1 MDSKK
6 KTILAASLILLWA
19 GLAVWQWRLL
29 EEPVRVPLT
38 NVSGSASSGRH
49 DAMTGTGLRVN
60 LGLLASTG
68 AQRAATF
75 TTPRNIFTVPRSDRT
90 FPTSN
95 SSAPVNQQGLAQAEP
110 LMEQA
115 EAMELG
121 PYRYLG
127 FLRLGEGRKTNKEM
141 AVLSKEDEV
150 KVLKV
155 GDRIDGHLVLKAITS
170 ESVTIRDTGTRVD
183 QTVSLSKEAK
193 EAKAAVDQE

>member
-1 MDSKK
+1 
-6 KTILAASLILLWA
+6 
-19 GLAVWQWRLL
+19 
-29 EEPVRVPLT
+29 
-38 NVSGSASSGRH
+38 
-49 DAMTGTGLRVN
+49 
-60 LGLLASTG
+60 
-68 AQRAATF
+68 
-75 TTPRNIFTVPRSDRT
+75 
-90 FPTSN
+90 
-95 SSAPVNQQGLAQAEP
+95 VNQQGLAQAEP

-170 ESVTIRDTGTRVD
+170 ESVTIRDTGTRMD

>member
-1 MDSKK
+1 MDPKK
-6 KTILAASLILLWA
+6 KTILAVSLIVLWT

-29 EEPVRVPLT
+29 EEPVRIPLT

-49 DAMTGTGLRVN
+49 AGMMGTGLRVH
-60 LGLLASTG
+60 LDLLTSTG

-75 TTPRNIFTVPRSDRT
+75 TTPRNIFTVPRSDGT
-90 FPTSN
+90 FSTSN
-95 SSAPVNQQGLAQAEP
+95 SSAPVNQQGSAQADP

-115 EAMELG
+115 EATELG

-127 FLRLGEGRKTNKEM
+127 FLRLGEVRTTNNEM
-141 AVLSKEDEV
+141 AVLSKDDEV

-155 GDRIDGHLVLKAITS
+155 GDRVDDHLVLKAITS

-183 QTVSLSKEAK
+183 QTVSLSKEA
-193 EAKAAVDQE
+193 ADQE